1 MSIIKVDYGE
11 VGGGIDI
18 DTVEVG
24 IKIGQNATSGNTQ
37 TFTDIPPNFTV
48 SAWLVNVGSDYST
61 VLQYKNGEQVYQ
73 QNGTTGSAYV
83 TVTYNATT
91 RILTAK
97 SGTSFTQKIV
107 VSYPQISNS

>member
-1 MSIIKVDYGE
+1 MGSG
-11 VGGGIDI
+11 GGGIDI

-24 IKIGQNATSGNTQ
+24 IQIGQNSQSGNTQ

-48 SAWLVNVGSDYST
+48 VAWLTNAGQDYST

-73 QNGTTGSAYV
+73 QNGTTGSAFV

-97 SGTSFTQKIV
+97 SGTSFTQKIA

>member
-11 VGGGIDI
+11 VGGSIDI

-24 IKIGQNATSGNTQ
+24 VKIGQNTSSGNTQ

-48 SAWLVNVGSDYST
+48 SAWLANAGSDYST
-61 VLQYKNGEQVYQ
+61 VLQYKNGEQIYQ
-73 QNGTTGSAYV
+73 QNGTTGSAFA
-83 TVTYNATT
+83 TVTYDATT
-91 RILTAK
+91 RILTVK
-97 SGTSFTQKIV
+97 NGSSFTQKIV